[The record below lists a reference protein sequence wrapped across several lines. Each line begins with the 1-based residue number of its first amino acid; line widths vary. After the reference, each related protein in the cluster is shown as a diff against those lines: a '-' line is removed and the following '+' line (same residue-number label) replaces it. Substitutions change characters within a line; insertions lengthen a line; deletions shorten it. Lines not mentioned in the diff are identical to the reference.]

1 MVTGTAEEFGMCS
14 KRLGRIRPAMEA
26 LIEQRKFFGGVIL
39 VARHGE
45 VLLHEAVGYR
55 DYENKVPIE
64 KDAVFS
70 IFSMTKSFTGVLTL
84 NAIEAGQ
91 FALTTKVSEI
101 IPEFSGGVREDI
113 TFYHLLTHTSG
124 LTMTFTPIP
133 GMYIDKLDEVIDAIC
148 KKVHSAALPGAEA
161 SYAPT
166 VAHALMGEAVRRTD
180 PLRRSFRQ
188 IMEETI
194 IKPLGLKDTSV
205 GLRADLRSRHI
216 KPHWLFDKG
225 ALQHLGHSDLG
236 PDGAFEEEDAE
247 MPWVGIAS
255 TVSDIF
261 RFTEMLRRGGEYD
274 GARILSPVTV
284 ERTRIDE
291 TPGMINQLYG
301 RNAIARGWEPMPAY
315 LSIGFSL
322 RGEAIC
328 HHQFGTFT
336 SPQTFGQHG
345 QGSMLYWVDPKHDVT
360 FVCLSHGVMI
370 EGDNVERFQ
379 KLSDMAITSVI

>member
-1 MVTGTAEEFGMCS
+1 MAETAETFGMS
-14 KRLGRIRPAMEA
+14 SERLARIRPAMET
-26 LIEQRKFFGGVIL
+26 LIGKGKFYGGVIL
-39 VARHGE
+39 VARHGQ
-45 VLLHEAVGYR
+45 VVLHEAVGYR
-55 DYENKVPIE
+55 DWEAKTPMS

-70 IFSMTKSFTGVLTL
+70 IFSMTKSLTGVLTL
-84 NAIEAGQ
+84 NAIEAGR

-124 LTMTFTPIP
+124 LPMTFTPIP
-133 GMYIDKLDEVIDAIC
+133 GMYIDRLDEVIEAIC
-148 KKVHSAALPGAEA
+148 KKIHSEAKPGDLA
-161 SYAPT
+161 SYAPM

-180 PLRRSFRQ
+180 PAGRSFRQ
-188 IMEETI
+188 IMEDVI
-194 IKPLGLKDTSV
+194 LKPLGMGDTAV
-205 GLRADLRSRHI
+205 GLRRDLKPRHI

-225 ALQHLGHSDLG
+225 ALGHLGHSNLG

-247 MPWVGIAS
+247 MPWVGVAS

-261 RFTEMLRRGGEYD
+261 RFTEMLRRGGELD
-274 GARILSPVTV
+274 GARILSPVTL
-284 ERTRIDE
+284 ERTRINE
-291 TPGMINQLYG
+291 TGDKINQLYG

-328 HHQFGTFT
+328 HHQFGTLT

-370 EGDNVERFQ
+370 EGENVERFQ
-379 KLSDMAITSVI
+379 KLSDLAITSVI